1 MKSTYLGQRPEIP
14 SLSWYETSFIVGPQH
29 YKKSLTAS
37 FARYPDANYL
47 VILEEDLDIS
57 PDILTYFQQLLPVLE
72 KDKSLYCISAWNDQ
86 VRMRASNKFGQG
98 NPRDYGIA

>member
-1 MKSTYLGQRPEIP
+1 MRQA
-14 SLSWYETSFIVGPQH
+14 FIVGPQH

-72 KDKSLYCISAWNDQ
+72 KDESLYCISAWNDQ
-86 VRMRASNKFGQG
+86 VRLTTVFRKSTLCLSLQVMIWKDLCRLT
-98 NPRDYGIA
+98 